1 MMLESD
7 NGSATEKEGDPE
19 LKTAIGCDHTG
30 FELKPAI
37 IEHLKERRKTA
48 LDKGAF
54 SHERADYPVY
64 AKKVAGAV
72 VS

>member
-1 MMLESD
+1 M
-7 NGSATEKEGDPE
+7 
-19 LKTAIGCDHTG
+19 KTAIGCDHTG